1 MHAVHA
7 LRDYWPLLVSS
18 GLLYLEIRSLKAEI
32 CSLHVAVQKLA
43 ESNSSASGR
52 PRRSISFSTNDDWFS
67 VKSAN
72 SDEEEEEEIDHDFL
86 QEVDRVHYSSDKG
99 IRDAWDMLKDK
110 DHSRAIE
117 ILWRKTRS
125 QCSMYGQ
132 YRKGADLGDNL
143 EMRKH
148 FANTGLKWAEEIIA
162 KAPKIPHGYRYKAA
176 ALGCMMEFFSVTDKV
191 THGKEI
197 RENLA
202 LALKCDPTDGSAH
215 YIFGRFHY
223 EASNLP
229 WAVRAVANRIGMPP
243 CSEND
248 ALDHFDQAIG
258 SSGHDKEL
266 HLYRYKILTK
276 LGRSE
281 EAKAAVESGRSIP
294 ITFRSEQPV
303 QDELEKIWTQ
313 NYS

>member
-1 MHAVHA
+1 MREDCNDNRNSGCTWLYDGV
-7 LRDYWPLLVSS
+7 LLGNGQGDSRKRDP
-18 GLLYLEIRSLKAEI
+18 GE
-32 CSLHVAVQKLA
+32 
-43 ESNSSASGR
+43 
-52 PRRSISFSTNDDWFS
+52 F
-67 VKSAN
+67 
-72 SDEEEEEEIDHDFL
+72 
-86 QEVDRVHYSSDKG
+86 
-99 IRDAWDMLKDK
+99 
-110 DHSRAIE
+110 
-117 ILWRKTRS
+117 
-125 QCSMYGQ
+125 
-132 YRKGADLGDNL
+132 GAGF
-143 EMRKH
+143 EMRPNRR
-148 FANTGLKWAEEIIA
+148 FC
-162 KAPKIPHGYRYKAA
+162 
-176 ALGCMMEFFSVTDKV
+176 AL
-191 THGKEI
+191 H
-197 RENLA
+197 L
-202 LALKCDPTDGSAH
+202 
-215 YIFGRFHY
+215 
-223 EASNLP
+223 